1 MLSYELRQ
9 AEIWMEYQSSFI
21 WLFDEQWMIRWK
33 MINGNYGYSTKT
45 KKNGQENWLSKHTED
60 KL

>member
-1 MLSYELRQ
+1 
-9 AEIWMEYQSSFI
+9 MEYQSSFI

-45 KKNGQENWLSKHTED
+45 KKNGQEN
-60 KL
+60 

>member
-1 MLSYELRQ
+1 MDDK
-9 AEIWMEYQSSFI
+9 MEK
-21 WLFDEQWMIRWK
+21 WLMAIMVILQK
-33 MINGNYGYSTKT
+33 

>member
-1 MLSYELRQ
+1 
-9 AEIWMEYQSSFI
+9 MEYQSSFI

-45 KKNGQENWLSKHTED
+45 KKKWTG
-60 KL
+60 KLTIKTY